1 MEINRDPISKWPKRA
16 VKTVSPENLREQPI
30 REQFHPPSNF
40 QLLFVLKVIAY
51 SFKKFLLKEDSL
63 ILGFYGWSVIFF
75 KQFYC
80 KILIQIPVLGIDIRK
95 WNEYYAKHWRRKKKG
110 WKIKLFFDWKW
121 YSWFGYF
128 TFLILFFFHSYINI
142 IYSYKIFN
150 ITIQECHKITS
161 TFMQKRQ

>member
-80 KILIQIPVLGIDIRK
+80 KILIQIPVLGIDMDG
-95 WNEYYAKHWRRKKKG
+95 NEMNIMRNIGEERKKDER
-110 WKIKLFFDWKW
+110 LNFFSTEND
-121 YSWFGYF
+121 
-128 TFLILFFFHSYINI
+128 ILDLDISFF
-142 IYSYKIFN
+142 
-150 ITIQECHKITS
+150 
-161 TFMQKRQ
+161 

>member
-63 ILGFYGWSVIFF
+63 ILGFYG
-75 KQFYC
+75 
-80 KILIQIPVLGIDIRK
+80 
-95 WNEYYAKHWRRKKKG
+95 
-110 WKIKLFFDWKW
+110 
-121 YSWFGYF
+121 
-128 TFLILFFFHSYINI
+128 
-142 IYSYKIFN
+142 
-150 ITIQECHKITS
+150 
-161 TFMQKRQ
+161 